1 MSASATATRGA
12 VSEPVLASWGVAEA
26 ARVVVG
32 VLAGATAAGAT
43 VTLVRPTASGMK
55 PEPSEHTTTAVAAP
69 GLAGTWPVAGTLAVT
84 ETEPSAAG
92 VTSSSMKGSLGVLVA
107 GHDDGRLVPAGQA
120 AEMESIPPTTT
131 RSCARS

>member
-32 VLAGATAAGAT
+32 ILAGATAAGAT

-69 GLAGTWPVAGTLAVT
+69 GLAGTGPVAGTLAV
-84 ETEPSAAG
+84 TEPSAAG
-92 VTSSSMKGSLGVLVA
+92 VTSSSMKGSLASSLPAMTMADV
-107 GHDDGRLVPAGQA
+107 VPAGQA
-120 AEMESIPPTTT
+120 A
-131 RSCARS
+131 